1 MIVLLLTSANVVSGT
16 NNSVYRLYFSGNS
29 VKFYKGDQIALQNII
44 IPYSWF
50 NINSSLYNNNTFSY
64 TWFNGV
70 TYTVTLANS
79 YLSVSD
85 INSALQYAFISNGHY
100 LVNSSGQ
107 NVYYGQLIYNTS
119 QYAVQW
125 NSYPIPSTLPSGWTN
140 PASLTLPSNSSV
152 PSTPILNI
160 SSTNNFGTIIG
171 FSAGSYPSVAQ
182 TTNYSVISTLT
193 PVGSP
198 VNTVIMYCNLVRNPF
213 STPQNLLYSFTP
225 NTSFGENISISPP
238 QFAYVDIIE
247 GTYSYVEIRFTDQ
260 NLNTLQINDNNL
272 SIQLIIDRKNSL
284 STETK

>member
-1 MIVLLLTSANVVSGT
+1 MIVLLLTSSNVVSGT

-64 TWFNGV
+64 TWFNGN
-70 TYTVTLANS
+70 TYTVTLPNS

-107 NVYYGQLIYNTS
+107 NVYYGELIYNTS

-140 PASLTLPSNSSV
+140 PASLTLPSSSSKL
-152 PSTPILNI
+152 PS
-160 SSTNNFGTIIG
+160 
-171 FSAGSYPSVAQ
+171 
-182 TTNYSVISTLT
+182 
-193 PVGSP
+193 
-198 VNTVIMYCNLVRNPF
+198 
-213 STPQNLLYSFTP
+213 
-225 NTSFGENISISPP
+225 
-238 QFAYVDIIE
+238 
-247 GTYSYVEIRFTDQ
+247 
-260 NLNTLQINDNNL
+260 
-272 SIQLIIDRKNSL
+272 
-284 STETK
+284 